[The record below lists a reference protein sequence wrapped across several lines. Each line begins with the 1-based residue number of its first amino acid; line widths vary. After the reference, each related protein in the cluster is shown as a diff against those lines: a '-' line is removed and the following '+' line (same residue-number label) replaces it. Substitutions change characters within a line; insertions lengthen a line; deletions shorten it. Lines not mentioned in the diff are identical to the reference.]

1 MKTTLPEQKQAE
13 KLLQRNKI
21 QLHDIKSFS
30 FMERYHQAP
39 RKDSRV
45 STDKYGAGILT
56 LHLIQSA
63 DKSIYLTPFRHPTS
77 VIRYLVSN
85 GIPFDNY
92 RPGKRAAEM
101 IVPEKKYC
109 RSSLYMLYFVSLFI
123 AFAVLGCRMIISG
136 VLWGIIPGSFFL
148 VLSAFLLYALLARF
162 GYITLTNDM
171 ITIHSIGRKVSFPYS
186 NLQKVNFDYARE
198 QTFTYTMEV
207 LDNDYN
213 YHLYYIGRVPRKK
226 LGEITKYLQQ
236 VGIDATCYIEQD
248 KRFYRDLY
256 SRH

>member
-1 MKTTLPEQKQAE
+1 
-13 KLLQRNKI
+13 
-21 QLHDIKSFS
+21 
-30 FMERYHQAP
+30 
-39 RKDSRV
+39 
-45 STDKYGAGILT
+45 
-56 LHLIQSA
+56 
-63 DKSIYLTPFRHPTS
+63 
-77 VIRYLVSN
+77 
-85 GIPFDNY
+85 
-92 RPGKRAAEM
+92 M

-213 YHLYYIGRVPRKK
+213 YHYI
-226 LGEITKYLQQ
+226 I
-236 VGIDATCYIEQD
+236 
-248 KRFYRDLY
+248 
-256 SRH
+256 